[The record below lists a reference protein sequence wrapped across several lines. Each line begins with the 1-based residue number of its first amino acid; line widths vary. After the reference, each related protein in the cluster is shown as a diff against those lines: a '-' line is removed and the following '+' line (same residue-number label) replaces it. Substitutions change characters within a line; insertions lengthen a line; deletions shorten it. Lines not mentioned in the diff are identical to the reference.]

1 MKKKFRKNFT
11 PRRQLPKLLLLKFL
25 AKFLTEKIYNE
36 WFKLCEAKISLDGAI
51 KSMNSHTNNKFRGN
65 GGLTAEFYMHFSNEL
80 ASVLVDVYDPEE
92 SLAP

>member
-1 MKKKFRKNFT
+1 
-11 PRRQLPKLLLLKFL
+11 
-25 AKFLTEKIYNE
+25 
-36 WFKLCEAKISLDGAI
+36 
-51 KSMNSHTNNKFRGN
+51 MNSHTNNKFRGN